1 MTSEAA
7 FHEELVSLYRRTGE
21 ATGYWP
27 NRYLQAVRR
36 NGALIYAKRLLE
48 PQRVHSGFGILI
60 EKRRIDLSVEFAV
73 IDPRFHS
80 LFSEAEVAVAHQ
92 RLDEAPLSA
101 SPVTRPPELFPEEL
115 SDEEELVEG
124 TCRRIS
130 VNAYERNPKARAAC
144 LKHYG
149 AVCQVCGMD
158 FNSKY
163 GEVGQGFMH
172 VHHKRP
178 IAMLK
183 ANYTVNPLKDLVPVC
198 PNCHAML
205 HRREPPFDVEQLR
218 TLVK

>member
-36 NGALIYAKRLLE
+36 NGGLIYAKRLLE

-101 SPVTRPPELFPEEL
+101 SPVTRPSELFPEEL

-124 TCRRIS
+124 TSRRIS
-130 VNAYERNPKARAAC
+130 VNAYERNPRARAAC

-218 TLVK
+218 ALVK

>member
-1 MTSEAA
+1 MTREAA

-36 NGALIYAKRLLE
+36 NGGLIYAKRLLE

-101 SPVTRPPELFPEEL
+101 SPVTRPSELFPEEL

-124 TCRRIS
+124 TSRRIS
-130 VNAYERNPKARAAC
+130 VNAYERNPRARAAC

-149 AVCQVCGMD
+149 AVCQVCDMD
-158 FNSKY
+158 FKSKY
-163 GEVGQGFMH
+163 GEVGEGFMH

>member
-27 NRYLQAVRR
+27 SRFLQAVRR
-36 NGALIYAKRLLE
+36 NGGLIYAKRLLE

-60 EKRRIDLSVEFAV
+60 EKRRIDLSVESVV
-73 IDPRFHS
+73 IDPRFRS
-80 LFSEAEVAVAHQ
+80 LFTESELAVAQ
-92 RLDEAPLSA
+92 RRLDEAPLSA
-101 SPVTRPPELFPEEL
+101 SPVTRPSELFPEEL

-158 FNSKY
+158 FISKY
-163 GEVGQGFMH
+163 GEVGEGFMH

-218 TLVK
+218 ALVK

>member
-1 MTSEAA
+1 MTVEAA

-27 NRYLQAVRR
+27 NRFLQAVRR
-36 NGALIYAKRLLE
+36 NGGLIYAKRLLE
-48 PQRVHSGFGILI
+48 PQRVHTGFGILV

-92 RLDEAPLSA
+92 RLGEAPSSA

-115 SDEEELVEG
+115 SDEEEFVEG
-124 TCRRIS
+124 TARSIT

-158 FNSKY
+158 FISKY
-163 GEVGQGFMH
+163 GEVGEGFMH

-178 IAMLK
+178 LELQK
-183 ANYTVNPLKDLVPVC
+183 ATYKVDPLKDLVPVC

-218 TLVK
+218 ALLK

>member
-36 NGALIYAKRLLE
+36 NGGLIYAKRLLE

-80 LFSEAEVAVAHQ
+80 LFTEAELAIAQ
-92 RLDEAPLSA
+92 RRLDEAPSSA

-149 AVCQVCGMD
+149 AVCQVCNMD
-158 FNSKY
+158 FKSKY
-163 GEVGQGFMH
+163 GEVGEGFMH

-218 TLVK
+218 ALVK

>member
-1 MTSEAA
+1 MTVEAA

-36 NGALIYAKRLLE
+36 NGGLIYAKRLLE

-101 SPVTRPPELFPEEL
+101 SPVTRPSELFPEEL

-124 TCRRIS
+124 TSRRIS
-130 VNAYERNPKARAAC
+130 VNAYERNPRARAAC

>member
-36 NGALIYAKRLLE
+36 NGGLIYAKRLLE

-101 SPVTRPPELFPEEL
+101 SPVTRPSELFPEEL

-124 TCRRIS
+124 TSRRIS
-130 VNAYERNPKARAAC
+130 VNAYERNPRARAAC

>member
-36 NGALIYAKRLLE
+36 NGGLIYAKRLLE

-101 SPVTRPPELFPEEL
+101 SPVTRPSELFPEEL

-124 TCRRIS
+124 TSRRIS
-130 VNAYERNPKARAAC
+130 VNAYERNPRARAAC

-158 FNSKY
+158 FISKY
-163 GEVGQGFMH
+163 GEVGEGFMH

-218 TLVK
+218 ALVK

>member
-36 NGALIYAKRLLE
+36 NGGLIYAKRLLE
-48 PQRVHSGFGILI
+48 PQRVHTGFGILI
-60 EKRRIDLSVEFAV
+60 EKRRIDLSVERVV
-73 IDPRFHS
+73 IDPRFQS
-80 LFSEAEVAVAHQ
+80 LFTEAEVAVAHQ
-92 RLDEAPLSA
+92 RLGG
-101 SPVTRPPELFPEEL
+101 VPETAHPKVRSLELVAEEL
-115 SDEEELVEG
+115 DDADEFVEG
-124 TCRRIS
+124 SARRIT

-149 AVCQVCGMD
+149 AVCQVCNMD
-158 FNSKY
+158 FKSKY
-163 GEVGQGFMH
+163 GEVGEGFMH

-218 TLVK
+218 ALVK

>member
-1 MTSEAA
+1 MTREAA

-36 NGALIYAKRLLE
+36 NGGLIYAKRLLE

-101 SPVTRPPELFPEEL
+101 SPVTRPSELFPEEL

-124 TCRRIS
+124 TSRRIS
-130 VNAYERNPKARAAC
+130 VNAYERNPRARAAC

>member
-36 NGALIYAKRLLE
+36 NGGLIYAKRLLE

-101 SPVTRPPELFPEEL
+101 SPVTRPSELFPEEL

-178 IAMLK
+178 IAMMK
-183 ANYTVNPLKDLVPVC
+183 ANYTVNPLKDRVPVC

-218 TLVK
+218 ALLK